1 MKSYPRAR
9 RLSALLREAVAPLV
23 RESAPAESLAT
34 VRHVRLAPDFSAA
47 FVHFTV
53 AAGNAGEVAAE
64 LEKSAPRMRRRLA
77 SDLNLRTTPQL
88 RFIPDE
94 EGRAAD
100 RIRDFLE
107 KVERETALAEKAEG
121 AEKAGGVKGEG

>member
-23 RESAPAESLAT
+23 RECAPAESLAT
-34 VRHVRLAPDFSAA
+34 VRHVRLSPDFSAA

-53 AAGNAGEVAAE
+53 AAGDADDIAAE

-77 SDLNLRTTPQL
+77 AELNLRATPQL
-88 RFIPDE
+88 HFTPDK

-107 KVERETALAEKAEG
+107 KVEREAATTEKAEKAEP
-121 AEKAGGVKGEG
+121 GG